1 LSHQRDNKIEE
12 QNYVFDS
19 QSKTMCYAGS
29 QSKKMI
35 VDLNVGQ
42 ISSGVD
48 ETVGERDVVQSE
60 DVDDEM
66 SEVDCRKR
74 AGEKD
79 VSTDSAIQ
87 VWKIIYFALK
97 IFQNKIPFDFSPG
110 E

>member
-1 LSHQRDNKIEE
+1 
-12 QNYVFDS
+12 
-19 QSKTMCYAGS
+19 MCYAGS

-42 ISSGVD
+42 ISGID
-48 ETVGERDVVQSE
+48 ESVGESGVVQSE

-87 VWKIIYFALK
+87 VWKIIG
-97 IFQNKIPFDFSPG
+97 NDH
-110 E
+110 

>member
-1 LSHQRDNKIEE
+1 
-12 QNYVFDS
+12 
-19 QSKTMCYAGS
+19 MCYAGS

-42 ISSGVD
+42 ISSSGVD
-48 ETVGERDVVQSE
+48 ETVGESGVVHGE

-74 AGEKD
+74 AGAKD

-87 VWKIIYFALK
+87 VWKIILC
-97 IFQNKIPFDFSPG
+97 P
-110 E
+110 

>member
-1 LSHQRDNKIEE
+1 
-12 QNYVFDS
+12 
-19 QSKTMCYAGS
+19 MCYAGS

-42 ISSGVD
+42 ISGIDESVGESGV
-48 ETVGERDVVQSE
+48 VHGE

>member
-1 LSHQRDNKIEE
+1 MSHQRDNKIEE

-42 ISSGVD
+42 ISGVD
-48 ETVGERDVVQSE
+48 ESVGESAVVQGE

-87 VWKIIYFALK
+87 VWKIILC
-97 IFQNKIPFDFSPG
+97 P
-110 E
+110 